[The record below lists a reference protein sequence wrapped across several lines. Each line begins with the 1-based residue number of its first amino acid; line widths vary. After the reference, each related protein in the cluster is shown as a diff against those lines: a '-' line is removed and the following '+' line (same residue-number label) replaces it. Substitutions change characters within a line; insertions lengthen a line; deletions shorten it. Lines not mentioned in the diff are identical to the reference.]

1 MAAAIQQDIQRMLDH
16 GVESMSHSR
25 QGTPEPITGTSPES
39 TVSRDIVKNKVS
51 RYNPFDLANIR
62 DEETGST
69 LESHRM
75 DRPPPAADS
84 RSTTYTSAPS
94 HQTAAFDTGQHLPE
108 QTSYSGPSLPDYGIS
123 DPMYNEQ
130 PGIRDWYWDLGL
142 MDGQDFDLNSVFDP
156 FCRLQNQWDVEGHL
170 PGQGT

>member
-25 QGTPEPITGTSPES
+25 LGTPEPITGTSPES

-51 RYNPFDLANIR
+51 RYNPFGLANIR

-69 LESHRM
+69 LENYRT
-75 DRPPPAADS
+75 DRPRPAVD
-84 RSTTYTSAPS
+84 RS
-94 HQTAAFDTGQHLPE
+94 HQTAAFDTGLHLAE
-108 QTSYSGPSLPDYGIS
+108 HATYAGPPLPDYTIS
-123 DPMYNEQ
+123 DPVYNEQ

-142 MDGQDFDLNSVFDP
+142 MDGQGFDLNSVFDP